1 MATVLSDG
9 GDEFRVVVTNGGGS
23 ITSTSALLTVTQQT
37 SAARCATQVLQPG
50 TTILMTSVS
59 SSNPALLETFVG
71 SANGNKVFHGV
82 SVPEV
87 EVQLSDNLSTF
98 TIDAKAY
105 ASLNVNTGLVTNI
118 GTLTETNTTIP
129 QPNMGSE
136 IIDSVTDAV
145 YSPIFVDQR
154 YTLTAGQSI
163 TQNWAQNTSTT
174 VRTTTDGVPDT
185 PITSTAAVSETVTT
199 TFVGGER
206 VTVPAGTFDTCKFID
221 TFSDGQTST
230 TTTHWI
236 LLDYGID
243 IMSISG
249 SGTVSAKTISVN
261 GVPL

>member
-1 MATVLSDG
+1 MIHDNSHGLPDDEDDDG
-9 GDEFRVVVTNGGGS
+9 P
-23 ITSTSALLTVTQQT
+23 ILL
-37 SAARCATQVLQPG
+37 
-50 TTILMTSVS
+50 
-59 SSNPALLETFVG
+59 
-71 SANGNKVFHGV
+71 HGV

-87 EVQLSDNLSTF
+87 EVQLSDNLTTF

-105 ASLNVNTGLVTNI
+105 ASLNLSTGVITNI

-136 IIDSVTDAV
+136 VIDSVTDAI
-145 YSPIFVDQR
+145 YSPIFIDQR
-154 YTLTAGQSI
+154 YTLAAGQIISQSW
-163 TQNWAQNTSTT
+163 TQDTSTT
-174 VRTTTDGVPDT
+174 VLITTDGVPGT
-185 PITSTAAVSETVTT
+185 PITSTATVSETVTT

-206 VTVPAGTFDTCKFID
+206 ITVPAGTFDTCKFID
-221 TFSDGQTST
+221 TFSDGLTST

-243 IMSISG
+243 ILSTSG